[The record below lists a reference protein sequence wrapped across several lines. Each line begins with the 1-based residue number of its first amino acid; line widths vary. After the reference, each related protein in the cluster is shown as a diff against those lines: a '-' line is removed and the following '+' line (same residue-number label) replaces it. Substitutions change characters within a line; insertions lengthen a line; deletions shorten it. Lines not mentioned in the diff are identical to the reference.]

1 LDLAREYPLHWL
13 CAPAA
18 VQWVWAVLRLPGS
31 VTGSVNAQDNRLV
44 LSSLALAA
52 VGYVCAKGFVSHA
65 WGIKLPLYYLAE
77 FIPFIGGLRATQRFS
92 ILIYL
97 AVLIVSGLGLARVL
111 RTIPQTGWRVC
122 VTGVCSLIFLLEVY
136 PYKLP
141 INAADPFAF
150 SPVDQKIA
158 TLQQTH
164 AKPDKPDKPLVVLHL
179 PIYHFLETY
188 PISEAKY
195 MVDSTLHWA
204 RIVNG
209 FSGTYPHGFMADMEL
224 LHQLPAAAAR
234 KRLAEL
240 AVDIIGIHPTTPAAQ
255 KTAVLEYYQTVP
267 SAQIIPV
274 QPDAYLIRLSP

>member
-1 LDLAREYPLHWL
+1 MLWWL
-13 CAPAA
+13 STF
-18 VQWVWAVLRLPGS
+18 LRRQK
-31 VTGSVNAQDNRLV
+31 SVNGQENRLV
-44 LSSLALAA
+44 LSSLALGA

-65 WGIKLPLYYLAE
+65 WGIKLPIYYLAE
-77 FIPFIGGLRATQRFS
+77 FVPFIGGLRATQRFS

-97 AVLIVSGLGLARVL
+97 AVLIVSGLGLARLL
-111 RTIPQTGWRVC
+111 RTIPQIRWRVC
-122 VTGVCSLIFLLEVY
+122 VTGLCSIIFLLEVY

-141 INAADPFAF
+141 INAADPFSF
-150 SPVDQKIA
+150 SAVDQKIA
-158 TLQQTH
+158 VLQQQH
-164 AKPDKPDKPLVVLHL
+164 DKPFVVLHL

-224 LHQLPAAAAR
+224 LHQLPAPAAQ
-234 KRLAEL
+234 KKLAEF
-240 AVDIIGIHPTTPAAQ
+240 AVDIIGVHPTTPAAQ

-274 QPDAYLIRLSP
+274 QPDAYLIRLPR